1 MNPSLSSAKERAALM
16 QELEHA
22 MRRASSQGV
31 IFSQAVAGHAGISSA
46 DMECMDF
53 LIMEGRITAGR
64 LAELTGLTTG
74 AITGMIDRL
83 EKAGY
88 VRRERDESD
97 RRKVYIAT
105 VPASVAKIGKF
116 YEALQRAVWK
126 NWSAYTDE
134 ELRLLLRFSGQG
146 YETMLAATA
155 ELKAKPASEVKKGT
169 RTPRKS

>member
-1 MNPSLSSAKERAALM
+1 MSGPLSRTKARAALM

-22 MRRASSQGV
+22 MRRASSQGT
-31 IFSQAVAGHAGISSA
+31 IFSQSVADRVGVSSA

-74 AITGMIDRL
+74 AITGMVDRL

-88 VRRERDESD
+88 VRRERDEND

-105 VPASVAKIGKF
+105 VPASI
-116 YEALQRAVWK
+116 
-126 NWSAYTDE
+126 
-134 ELRLLLRFSGQG
+134 
-146 YETMLAATA
+146 
-155 ELKAKPASEVKKGT
+155 
-169 RTPRKS
+169 